1 MMKLMMAVVV
11 VVGSLDGEGGF
22 LSWWCWVNE

>member
-22 LSWWCWVNE
+22 LSWCWVNE